1 MMLETVQGGGLD
13 IEEPD
18 WSLLIPNQ
26 GRTKADSNRPW
37 RDYAHREWLRITAEL
52 RDAGTLAPTNRHMIQ
67 RLIIAYIRYDRAS
80 TMVFRGGL
88 VAKAPQSGVAKL
100 QIEHSELRQA
110 DADATTAEMELG
122 ITPRRRGSVTKAK
135 RTEKVQRNSDRWL
148 STTVEFGGQ
157 VACRCG
163 AVSNDRS
170 WRRLDAG
177 VARLTKPG
185 RIRASGR
192 RAVAGG

>member
-18 WSLLIPNQ
+18 WSLLIPNE
-26 GRTKADSNRPW
+26 GRTKADSNRSW

-67 RLIIAYIRYDRAS
+67 RLIISYVRYDRAS
-80 TMVFRGGL
+80 IAVFRAGL

-100 QIEHSELRQA
+100 QIEHSEMRQA

-122 ITPRRRGSVTKAK
+122 ITPRRRGSVAKAK

-148 STTVEFGGQ
+148 Q
-157 VACRCG
+157 Q
-163 AVSNDRS
+163 
-170 WRRLDAG
+170 
-177 VARLTKPG
+177 
-185 RIRASGR
+185 
-192 RAVAGG
+192 

>member
-1 MMLETVQGGGLD
+1 MTLETFQGDGLKID
-13 IEEPD
+13 EPD

-26 GRTKADSNRPW
+26 GRTKADSNRSW

-88 VAKAPQSGVAKL
+88 VANAPQSGVAKL

-135 RTEKVQRNSDRWL
+135 RAERYKGTQ
-148 STTVEFGGQ
+148 TAGF
-157 VACRCG
+157 
-163 AVSNDRS
+163 SNDS
-170 WRRLDAG
+170 
-177 VARLTKPG
+177 PP
-185 RIRASGR
+185 SGSANTGAAAK
-192 RAVAGG
+192 AVL

>member
-26 GRTKADSNRPW
+26 GRTKADSNRSW

-110 DADATTAEMELG
+110 DADATVCERELG
-122 ITPRRRGSVTKAK
+122 ITPLRRGSVAK
-135 RTEKVQRNSDRWL
+135 VKRAEKVARNSDRYIKP
-148 STTVEFGGQ
+148 
-157 VACRCG
+157 
-163 AVSNDRS
+163 VS
-170 WRRLDAG
+170 A
-177 VARLTKPG
+177 
-185 RIRASGR
+185 
-192 RAVAGG
+192 